1 MSANREVMTSDFI
14 ENRADDIDDARKDSF
29 YARTMN
35 VAVEELGVLEKKVE
49 QVSEML
55 KAVTPPFDVSVD
67 IVNRGSGESVRCT
80 PTMEAVYWAIKKAE
94 YNLSGQGLTREQ
106 TVEYHERF
114 NAGIAWFRM
123 YYPKEYMSL
132 LD

>member
-1 MSANREVMTSDFI
+1 
-14 ENRADDIDDARKDSF
+14 
-29 YARTMN
+29 
-35 VAVEELGVLEKKVE
+35 
-49 QVSEML
+49 
-55 KAVTPPFDVSVD
+55 
-67 IVNRGSGESVRCT
+67 
-80 PTMEAVYWAIKKAE
+80 MEAEYWAIKKAE

-132 LD
+132 LDYGVYRFLVGFSARKCAILPSIKGVSYERNGKV